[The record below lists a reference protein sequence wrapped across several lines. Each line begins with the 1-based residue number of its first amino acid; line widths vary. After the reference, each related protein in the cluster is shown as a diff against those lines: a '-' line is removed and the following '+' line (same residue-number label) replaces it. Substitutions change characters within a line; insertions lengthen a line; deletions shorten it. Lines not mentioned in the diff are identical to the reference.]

1 MYSIFIVFILSVLLL
16 VYIYNNNNN
25 RYIRRQSPI
34 HIQGKVKSFQNTIL
48 ETELFSKKIQAT
60 LLYKKNTIYYKVKNT
75 IITMFNNTPYVLS
88 DFHFHKPSEHVIHN
102 KRYDMEVHF
111 VHKKLY
117 SKGESYNEQFVVF
130 SFFIQKGN
138 TNVLD
143 TCIELQ
149 ENVEIQI
156 PEHNTF
162 YYYPGSLTTPPYSSN
177 VSWIVFDTPISSSTI
192 PILDTNYNT
201 ARPVQKSIQGELMY
215 FQ

>member
-1 MYSIFIVFILSVLLL
+1 MYYIFIIFILSVLLL
-16 VYIYNNNNN
+16 FYIHNNT
-25 RYIRRQSPI
+25 YIRRQSPI
-34 HIQGKVKSFQNTIL
+34 HIQSDIKGIQNTIL
-48 ETELFSKKIQAT
+48 ETELFSKKVQAT
-60 LLYKKNTIYYKVKNT
+60 LLYKKNTIYYKVQNT
-75 IITMFNNTPYVLS
+75 IITIFNNTPYILYE
-88 DFHFHKPSEHVIHN
+88 FHFHKPSEHMIHN

-130 SFFIQKGN
+130 SFFIQKG
-138 TNVLD
+138 TTGFLD
-143 TCIELQ
+143 TCIALQ
-149 ENVEIQI
+149 ENVNIQI
-156 PEHNTF
+156 PKHNTF

-177 VSWIVFDTPISSSTI
+177 VSWIVFDTPISSSNI